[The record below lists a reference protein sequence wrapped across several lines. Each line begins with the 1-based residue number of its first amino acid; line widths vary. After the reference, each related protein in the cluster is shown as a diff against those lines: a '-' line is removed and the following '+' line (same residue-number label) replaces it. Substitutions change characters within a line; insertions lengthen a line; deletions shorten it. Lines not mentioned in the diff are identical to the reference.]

1 MQYSN
6 KGGKDE
12 IIVSREN
19 VLYYTVIN
27 RPLKKTGF
35 FYVILSN
42 SFLNFFKSIYFL
54 QQ

>member
-6 KGGKDE
+6 KGGKNE
-12 IIVSREN
+12 IIVLLGK
-19 VLYYTVIN
+19 VLYYAVIN

>member
-6 KGGKDE
+6 KGGQDE
-12 IIVSREN
+12 IIASRGK

-35 FYVILSN
+35 FIFTPFN
-42 SFLNFFKSIYFL
+42 I
-54 QQ
+54 